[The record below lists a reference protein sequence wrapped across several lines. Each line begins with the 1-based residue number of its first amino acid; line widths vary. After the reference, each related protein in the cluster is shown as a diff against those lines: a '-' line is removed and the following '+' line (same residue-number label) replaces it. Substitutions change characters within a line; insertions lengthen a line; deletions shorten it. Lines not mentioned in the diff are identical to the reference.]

1 MKPMGGPTWKYWPA
15 SGPVLK
21 SRLMARFQSPRRGR
35 RVLATV
41 LALPLL
47 PAERI
52 EEGAEAIMT
61 TLLDDDDMPLNA
73 LPFLQR
79 YLLGYWLR
87 TVGTNTMSVADQDR
101 RTTNDAEAF
110 HSAMNSVFRPV
121 HPNAWCSPVRMLPL

>member
-1 MKPMGGPTWKYWPA
+1 M
-15 SGPVLK
+15 
-21 SRLMARFQSPRRGR
+21 
-35 RVLATV
+35 V

-52 EEGAEAIMT
+52 EEGVEAIMA

-73 LPFLQR
+73 LPFVQR

-87 TVGTNTMSVADQDR
+87 TVGANTMSVADQDR

-110 HSAMNSVFRPV
+110 HSAMNSVFRPT
-121 HPNAWCSPVRMLPL
+121 NAQLCSPKCSCVHRYVCYPFN